1 MPRSRCTTL
10 YHRLLRAF
18 STAPAQA
25 PAKTSHGGLQDKDR
39 IFTNIYGFH
48 DPFLKVQHHIAFGTS
63 CEHLHPHHQG
73 AQARGDWYR
82 TKDLLAKGHD
92 WVIEEMKR
100 SGLRGRGGA
109 GFPSGLKWSFMPKV
123 ASACSHSL
131 LHPPH
136 SNQTGVPTIW
146 SSMQTSRSQARARTA
161 RSCAMSPTSWWRDA
175 SLRALPCGHVPPT
188 STSGVL
194 LL

>member
-1 MPRSRCTTL
+1 MRYLVHCSPRISSPCHAVVAPRCTTGCCG
-10 YHRLLRAF
+10 RLVLPLPKLLQRHHMVVCRTRTAYSPTFTASMTLSSRYNIILRLERRV
-18 STAPAQA
+18 ST
-25 PAKTSHGGLQDKDR
+25 
-39 IFTNIYGFH
+39 
-48 DPFLKVQHHIAFGTS
+48 
-63 CEHLHPHHQG
+63 CMHHQG

-161 RSCAMSPTSWWRDA
+161 RSC
-175 SLRALPCGHVPPT
+175 G
-188 STSGVL
+188 
-194 LL
+194 